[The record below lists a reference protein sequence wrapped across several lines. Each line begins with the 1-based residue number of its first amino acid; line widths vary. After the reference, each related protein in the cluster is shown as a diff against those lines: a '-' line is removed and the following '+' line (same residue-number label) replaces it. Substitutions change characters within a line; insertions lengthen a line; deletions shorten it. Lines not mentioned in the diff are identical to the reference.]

1 MKLPKALAIVI
12 GTTDI
17 SLIPGVSVAG
27 ASPEL
32 THYTPALDVEYLL
45 TGRPQ
50 TLDVIP
56 ITPQGVPTP
65 ALVTRAAAWDLPKF
79 IINAGARV
87 VPKIPYIDLGG
98 EPGRDFRKEP
108 AVSKEAVLNI
118 YERGLQL
125 GRELGRLGVVYIG
138 ESIPGGTT
146 TAMAIL
152 VALGYDAWGKTSSA
166 SPENPKEL
174 KMRVVR
180 EGLERAGRHFQNP
193 LDAVAE
199 LGDPVHLA
207 LASIAIGVVE
217 AGGEPFL
224 AGGTQMAAAAALYK
238 AMGGDLSKLHVV
250 TTRWIVEDR
259 SADFYGLMESIG
271 VRNIHV
277 ANISFEKA
285 RYEGLRLYERG
296 FVKEGVAMGG
306 ALFYLQLRGVDP
318 LPLVEAEYE
327 RVWRYLEKGRG

>member
-146 TAMAIL
+146 TAMA
-152 VALGYDAWGKTSSA
+152 
-166 SPENPKEL
+166 
-174 KMRVVR
+174 
-180 EGLERAGRHFQNP
+180 
-193 LDAVAE
+193 
-199 LGDPVHLA
+199 
-207 LASIAIGVVE
+207 
-217 AGGEPFL
+217 
-224 AGGTQMAAAAALYK
+224 
-238 AMGGDLSKLHVV
+238 
-250 TTRWIVEDR
+250 
-259 SADFYGLMESIG
+259 
-271 VRNIHV
+271 
-277 ANISFEKA
+277 
-285 RYEGLRLYERG
+285 
-296 FVKEGVAMGG
+296 
-306 ALFYLQLRGVDP
+306 
-318 LPLVEAEYE
+318 
-327 RVWRYLEKGRG
+327 